1 MKEPHRPLYA
11 VNITGRTSQLK
22 DRAKQAI
29 DLGAPALLLNV
40 FAYGLDV
47 LQDLREDTEI
57 DVPIL
62 AHPAVSGAMTS
73 SAYYGF
79 SHQLLLGKLLR
90 MAGADLVLF
99 PSPYGNVALEKDKVL
114 GIVTSLTE
122 QDDSYK
128 KAFPVPSM
136 RRIISAPANPTDS
149 VQIVANTYLFNVS
162 YLLVYVV

>member
-1 MKEPHRPLYA
+1 MLLKYSSLEERIPVCLAAITEAAESTGHRPLYA

-99 PSPYGNVALEKDKVL
+99 PYSPIFLHV
-114 GIVTSLTE
+114 
-122 QDDSYK
+122 
-128 KAFPVPSM
+128 
-136 RRIISAPANPTDS
+136 SAS
-149 VQIVANTYLFNVS
+149 SF
-162 YLLVYVV
+162 